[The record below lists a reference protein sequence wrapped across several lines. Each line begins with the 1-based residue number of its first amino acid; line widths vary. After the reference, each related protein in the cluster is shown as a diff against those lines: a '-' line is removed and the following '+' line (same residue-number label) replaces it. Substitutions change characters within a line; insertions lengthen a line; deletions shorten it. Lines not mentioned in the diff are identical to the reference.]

1 MQGKTKNGYLYKEV
15 EKKIQSLPG
24 SVKQTNK
31 WVVLNLSPKNYYLLN
46 LTAVLYKHDNNLI
59 NSILVVDNFGMK
71 YENRSNVLHLWYV
84 LKKLYSNYILVRKI
98 PHRNIFYLGL
108 LQHLF

>member
-1 MQGKTKNGYLYKEV
+1 M
-15 EKKIQSLPG
+15 
-24 SVKQTNK
+24 
-31 WVVLNLSPKNYYLLN
+31 N

-71 YENRSNVLHLWYV
+71 YENRSNVVHLWYV

-108 LQHLF
+108 LQHPFLPENYRTTLGLFEKDTTPNTNAATIYYVPMEISDLQMQKSTD